1 MKEELKANEK
11 DVIVVSEE
19 QKESFMQMIMK
30 TKEIYNNVLQEY
42 FSTPAVVRLIYM
54 ENRFRLLT
62 KEIKSIDEL
71 KDFMIKELDMMRSK
85 ENMTRIEIIEYRL
98 AKKIYRDVI
107 EGKGKEIDFNK
118 PLSYN
123 YDEQKME
130 FEDIKMGQKELYDS
144 FEQHLLNKEKL
155 ESEQ

>member
-130 FEDIKMGQKELYDS
+130 FKDIKMGQKELYDS